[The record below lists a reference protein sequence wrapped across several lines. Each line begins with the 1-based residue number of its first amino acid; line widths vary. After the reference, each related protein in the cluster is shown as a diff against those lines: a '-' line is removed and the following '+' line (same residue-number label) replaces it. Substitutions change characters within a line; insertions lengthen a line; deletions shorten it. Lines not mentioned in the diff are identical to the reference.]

1 MPSGLEAFREFDAL
15 RIKVA
20 SPEVIKNWSYGEV
33 TKPETINYRTFK
45 AEKDGLFDER
55 IFGPTK
61 DYECYCGKYKKARF
75 KGIICDKCGV
85 EVTSK
90 RVRRERMG
98 HISLASPV
106 AHIWFF
112 RGIPSLISI
121 LLGVSSRDVEGV
133 IYFSRYLVTEFDH
146 GKRGPALEKFERD
159 FDQQIKQEQDPA
171 NKAKILD
178 AKREGLE
185 VLKGVKLFSVLSERE
200 VELAMPYLK
209 DFAEAMMGAE
219 AIRRALSLVDL
230 GKISVQLR
238 KVVHESRGERGI
250 WARRR
255 LRIVEGLKNAG
266 VEPAWFILTVLP
278 VIPPDLRPMV
288 QLEGGR
294 FATSDLND
302 LYRTVINRN
311 NRLRQL
317 LELGAP
323 EIIVRNEKRMLQEA
337 VDALIDSSKARR
349 GKVRRGKKT
358 LRSFADLLSGK
369 QGRFRQNL
377 LGKRVDYS
385 GRSVIVVGPHLKLHQ
400 VGIPR
405 EMALELWKPHVLRET
420 LLRGYAS
427 NLRSAKSYLEER
439 SDEVWEIL
447 EQLVVDHPVLLNRAP
462 SLHRLSVLGF
472 YPVLVD
478 GSAIQLHP
486 AVCSGFNADF
496 DGDAMAVHLPISKRA
511 IAEVKEF
518 MISTNNLLRPATGEP
533 ISFPSKEQ
541 ALGSYYLTFIPES
554 ELARKDS
561 ELKNF
566 GSEEEAL
573 LAHYLGKV
581 GLRERVRTVISGEFI
596 TTSIGRIVFNQSL
609 PDYLRFYND
618 TVDQK
623 SIKRFIEVALETDTE
638 SDVASLIDNIKELGF
653 HYATVSGTS
662 ISSFDGV
669 VPSEKPKVLAEA
681 ESKVSEIDQ
690 NYRRGLITDSE
701 RRELSRVVWSEATSI
716 MDDLAWNALSEDN
729 PIKIIINS
737 GAARATRDQVKQI
750 SGMRGHVVDP
760 TGKVVELPI
769 RSNYREGLTSFEYF
783 VGARGARKGLVDTAL
798 RTADAGYLTRRLVD
812 VAQDVLIRENDCK
825 TKNFVP
831 LKKEEET
838 FLVTFARRLSG
849 RIAAEDVKIH
859 GKVLVKRNALIN
871 AQVAETIEKAGITEV
886 NLRSPLTC
894 ESLHG
899 VCATCYGL
907 DLGRN
912 RPVEVGTPVGL
923 IAAKSIGEPGTQLT
937 LKTKHAGGIATSKD
951 ITQGLPRIEEVFEAR
966 TPKFE
971 AHVAPY
977 AGKISVSEEG
987 EARQLFLTG
996 KEGAMQF
1003 DVPIGRGILVKDGEK
1018 VEAGYQLTEGYLD
1031 PKKTLGVRGILPTQ
1045 KYLVNE
1051 ILKVYSGQGISL
1063 DDIHLEVIVRQMFNK
1078 VRVTDP
1084 GDTEFIPE
1092 EIVTKVQLERENDKL
1107 PKGSKRS
1114 TGEPVLL
1121 GITRSSLKTDSWL
1134 SAASFME
1141 TTRILTEA
1149 AASGRVD
1156 NLVGL
1161 KENVIVGRLI
1171 PTGERSQSK
1180 KPKKEEKK
1188 DASKSSLV
1196 SPAK

>member
-1 MPSGLEAFREFDAL
+1 MPSGLEAFREFDSL

-20 SPEVIKNWSYGEV
+20 SPEVIKEWSYGEV

-45 AEKDGLFDER
+45 SEKDGLFDER

-121 LLGVSSRDVEGV
+121 LLGISSRDVEGV
-133 IYFSRYLVTEFDH
+133 IYFSRYLVTEFDRD
-146 GKRGPALEKFERD
+146 KRGSALENFERE
-159 FDQQIKQEQDPA
+159 FNQRIKQEPDPA
-171 NKAKILD
+171 NKAKIID

-185 VLKGVKLFSVLSERE
+185 ILKGVKLFSVLSERE
-200 VELAMPYLK
+200 TELAMPHLK
-209 DFAEAMMGAE
+209 EFSEVMMGAE

-230 GKISVQLR
+230 GKISTQLR
-238 KVVHESRGERGI
+238 KVVQDSRGERGI

-266 VEPAWFILTVLP
+266 IEPAWFILTVLP

-385 GRSVIVVGPHLKLHQ
+385 GRSVIVVGPHLNLNQ

-405 EMALELWKPHVLRET
+405 EMALELWKPHVLREI

-427 NLRSAKSYLEER
+427 NLRSAKTYLDER

-462 SLHRLSVLGF
+462 SLHRLSILGF
-472 YPVLVD
+472 YPVLVS

-486 AVCSGFNADF
+486 NVCSGFAADF

-511 IAEVKEF
+511 IAEVKAL

-533 ISFPSKEQ
+533 IAFPNKEQ
-541 ALGSYYLTFIPES
+541 VLGTYYLTSIPPE
-554 ELARKDS
+554 EEARKEEDF
-561 ELKNF
+561 KVF
-566 GSEEEAL
+566 GSEQEATF
-573 LAHYLGKV
+573 AYDLGKIS
-581 GLRERVRTVISGEFI
+581 LREKIKVYVGEQVLVTTVGRVILNAV
-596 TTSIGRIVFNQSL
+596 L
-609 PDYLRFYND
+609 PDFLRFYND
-618 TVDQK
+618 KVGAKEAKDFISQALEKAESSQIVADLVD
-623 SIKRFIEVALETDTE
+623 SIKR
-638 SDVASLIDNIKELGF
+638 LGF
-653 HYATVSGTS
+653 HYAAYSGVS
-662 ISSFDGV
+662 ISVFDGI
-669 VPSEKPKVLAEA
+669 VPPEKAKVLAEA
-681 ESKVSEIDQ
+681 EKKVAEIDQ
-690 NYRRGLITDSE
+690 NFRRGLITDSE
-701 RRELSRVVWSEATSI
+701 RKELSRVVWSGATSTL
-716 MDDLAWNALSEDN
+716 DDLAWNALSDEN
-729 PIKIIINS
+729 PIKLIVSS
-737 GAARATRDQVKQI
+737 GAARASRDQVKQI

-760 TGKVVELPI
+760 TGKVIEMPI

-812 VAQDVLIRENDCK
+812 VAQDVLIREKDCK
-825 TKNFVP
+825 TKNSIP
-831 LKKEEET
+831 LAKEEET
-838 FLVTFARRLSG
+838 FLITFAQRLTG
-849 RIAAEDVKIH
+849 RISAEDVKVR
-859 GKVLVKRNALIN
+859 GKVVLEKNQLIS
-871 AQVAETIEKAGITEV
+871 AAVADTFDKAGITEV
-886 NLRSPLTC
+886 KIRSPLTC

-899 VCATCYGL
+899 VCAACYGM

-912 RPVEVGTPVGL
+912 KPVEMGTPVGV
-923 IAAKSIGEPGTQLT
+923 IAAQSIGEPGTQMT
-937 LKTKHAGGIATSKD
+937 LRTKHAGGIATSKD

-971 AHVAPY
+971 AHVSPY

-987 EARQLFLTG
+987 DARKIFLTG
-996 KEGAMQF
+996 KEGATQF
-1003 DVPIGRGILVKDGEK
+1003 DVPVSRGILVKDGEK
-1018 VEAGYQLTEGYLD
+1018 VEAGRQLTEGYLD
-1031 PKKTLGVRGILPTQ
+1031 PKKILDVRGTLSTQ

-1051 ILKVYSGQGISL
+1051 IIKAYSSQGVSL
-1063 DDIHLEVIVRQMFNK
+1063 DDVHIEVILRQMFNK
-1078 VRVTDP
+1078 IRITGP
-1084 GDTEFIPE
+1084 GDTQFIPE
-1092 EIVTKVQLERENDKL
+1092 EVVTKIQMEQVNDAL
-1107 PKGSKRS
+1107 PKGSKRA

-1149 AASGRVD
+1149 AASGKVD
-1156 NLVGL
+1156 KLIGL

-1171 PTGERSQSK
+1171 PTGERAK
-1180 KPKKEEKK
+1180 WKER
-1188 DASKSSLV
+1188 
-1196 SPAK
+1196 

>member
-1 MPSGLEAFREFDAL
+1 MPSGLEAFREFDSL
-15 RIKVA
+15 KIKVA
-20 SPEVIKNWSYGEV
+20 SPEVIKDWSYGEV

-133 IYFSRYLVTEFDH
+133 IYFSRYLVTEFDRE
-146 GKRGPALEKFERD
+146 KRGPALENFEKE
-159 FDQQIKQEQDPA
+159 FDQRIKQEQDPA
-171 NKAKILD
+171 NKTKILD

-185 VLKGVKLFSVLSERE
+185 ILKGVKLFSVLSERE
-200 VELAMPYLK
+200 TELAMPYLK
-209 DFAEAMMGAE
+209 EFSEVMMGAE

-238 KVVHESRGERGI
+238 KVVQDSHGERGI

-266 VEPAWFILTVLP
+266 IEPAWFILTVLP

-323 EIIVRNEKRMLQEA
+323 EIIVRNEKRMLQES

-385 GRSVIVVGPHLKLHQ
+385 GRSVIVVGAHLKLNQ

-405 EMALELWKPHVLRET
+405 EMALELWKPYVLREI
-420 LLRGYAS
+420 LLRGHAS
-427 NLRSAKSYLEER
+427 NLRSAKTYLDER

-462 SLHRLSVLGF
+462 SLHRLSILGF

-486 AVCSGFNADF
+486 NVCSGFNADF

-511 IAEVKEF
+511 IEEVKKL
-518 MISTNNLLRPATGEP
+518 MISTSNLLRPATGEP
-533 ISFPSKEQ
+533 IAFPNKEQ
-541 ALGSYYLTFIPES
+541 VLGTYYLTSIPADE
-554 ELARKDS
+554 EERKEDQ
-561 ELKNF
+561 LKFF
-566 GSEEEAL
+566 GSEQEVLFAYDLEKISL
-573 LAHYLGKV
+573 REKIKVMVNGEILVTTPGRVIFNSVLPDFLRFHNDKV
-581 GLRERVRTVISGEFI
+581 GAKEAREFI
-596 TTSIGRIVFNQSL
+596 SKALTIADEQVVADL
-609 PDYLRFYND
+609 
-618 TVDQK
+618 VD
-623 SIKRFIEVALETDTE
+623 S
-638 SDVASLIDNIKELGF
+638 IKELGF
-653 HYATVSGTS
+653 HYATYSGVSFSVFDS
-662 ISSFDGV
+662 I
-669 VPSEKPKVLAEA
+669 VPPEKPKVLAEA
-681 ESKVSEIDQ
+681 EKKVSEIDQ
-690 NYRRGLITDSE
+690 NFRRGLITDVE
-701 RRELSRVVWSEATSI
+701 RRELSRVVWAEATNTL
-716 MDDLAWNALSEDN
+716 DDLAWNAPAPDN
-729 PIKIIINS
+729 SVKLIIGS

-750 SGMRGHVVDP
+750 SGMRGQVVDP
-760 TGKVVELPI
+760 TGKVIELPI

-783 VGARGARKGLVDTAL
+783 VSARGARKGLIDTAL

-812 VAQDVLIRENDCK
+812 VAQDVLIREEDCK
-825 TKNFVP
+825 TKNFIS
-831 LKKEEET
+831 LAKEEET
-838 FLVTFARRLSG
+838 FLITFSRRLNG
-849 RIAAEDVKIH
+849 RVAAEDVKIR
-859 GKVLVKRNALIN
+859 GKVLVKKNALIN
-871 AQVAETIEKAGITEV
+871 AQAAEAIDKAGITEV
-886 NLRSPLTC
+886 KIRSPLTC

-899 VCATCYGL
+899 VCAACYGL
-907 DLGRN
+907 DLGYN
-912 RPVEVGTPVGL
+912 RPVVIGAPVGL
-923 IAAKSIGEPGTQLT
+923 VAAQSIGEPGTQLT

-951 ITQGLPRIEEVFEAR
+951 ITQGLPRIEEVFESR

-977 AGKISVSEEG
+977 SGKISISEEG
-987 EARQLFLTG
+987 EARKIFLTG

-1003 DVPIGRGILVKDGEK
+1003 DVPVGRGILVNDGEK
-1018 VEAGYQLTEGYLD
+1018 VEAGRQLTEGYLD
-1031 PKKTLGVRGILPTQ
+1031 PKKIIGVLGILPTQ

-1063 DDIHLEVIVRQMFNK
+1063 DDIHLEIIVRQMFNK
-1078 VRVTDP
+1078 VRITNP
-1084 GDTEFIPE
+1084 GDTQFIPE
-1092 EIVTKVQLERENDKL
+1092 EVVTKVQMDQTNAALS
-1107 PKGSKRS
+1107 KGAKRA

-1149 AASGRVD
+1149 AASGKVD
-1156 NLVGL
+1156 KLIGL

-1171 PTGERSQSK
+1171 PTGERAKETK
-1180 KPKKEEKK
+1180 K
-1188 DASKSSLV
+1188 
-1196 SPAK
+1196 

>member
-1 MPSGLEAFREFDAL
+1 MPSNLEAFRQFEAL
-15 RIKVA
+15 RIRTA
-20 SPEVIKNWSYGEV
+20 SPEIIKSWSYGEV

-98 HISLASPV
+98 HITMASPV

-112 RGIPSLISI
+112 RGVPSLISI
-121 LLGVSSRDVEGV
+121 LLGISSRDVEGV
-133 IYFSRYLVTEFDH
+133 IYFSRHLVTEFDRE
-146 GKRGPALEKFERD
+146 KRPAALESLERD
-159 FDQQIKQEQDPA
+159 FNQRIKEEQDPA
-171 NKAKILD
+171 VRTKLQD
-178 AKREGLE
+178 EKREGLE
-185 VLKGVKLFSVLSERE
+185 ILKNVKLFSILTEPE
-200 VELAMPYLK
+200 AELTAPYLK
-209 DFAEAMMGAE
+209 GFSEVMMGAE
-219 AIRRALSLVDL
+219 AIRRALSAIDL
-230 GKISVQLR
+230 NKIAAQLR
-238 KVVHESRGERGI
+238 KTLGESKGERGI

-255 LRIVEGLKNAG
+255 LRIVEGLKNAE
-266 VEPAWFILTVLP
+266 VEPAWFVLTVLP

-385 GRSVIVVGPHLKLHQ
+385 GRSVIVVGPHLRLDQ

-405 EMALELWKPHVLRET
+405 EMALELWKPHVLREV

-427 NLRSAKSYLEER
+427 NLRSAKTYLEER
-439 SDEVWEIL
+439 SDEIWDIL
-447 EQLVVDHPVLLNRAP
+447 EELVVDHPVLLNRAP

-486 AVCSGFNADF
+486 NVCSGFNADF
-496 DGDAMAVHLPISKRA
+496 DGDAMAVHLPISKKA
-511 IAEVKEF
+511 IEEVKRL
-518 MISTNNLLRPATGEP
+518 MLSTHNLLRPATGEP

-541 ALGSYYLTFIPES
+541 VLGTYYLTSISPEEESRPADQLQDFGSEDEALTAYEVGKVALREKISVVVDDQRLITSVGRLIFNRVLPDFLRFHNDKAGAKEVKNFI
-554 ELARKDS
+554 ARALEKDS
-561 ELKNF
+561 E
-566 GSEEEAL
+566 EI
-573 LAHYLGKV
+573 V
-581 GLRERVRTVISGEFI
+581 VR
-596 TTSIGRIVFNQSL
+596 
-609 PDYLRFYND
+609 
-618 TVDQK
+618 
-623 SIKRFIEVALETDTE
+623 
-638 SDVASLIDNIKELGF
+638 LIDSIKELGF
-653 HYATVSGTS
+653 YYATYSGTS
-662 ISSFDGV
+662 ISVFDGI

-681 ESKVSEIDQ
+681 EKKVDEIDQ
-690 NYRRGLITDSE
+690 NFRRGLITDAE
-701 RRELSRVVWSEATSI
+701 RRELSRVVWSEATGTL
-716 MDDLAWNALSEDN
+716 DDLAWNALGPEN
-729 PIKIIINS
+729 PIKLIIDS
-737 GAARATRDQVKQI
+737 GAARASRDQVKQL
-750 SGMRGHVVDP
+750 SGMRGHVIDP

-812 VAQDVLIRENDCK
+812 VAQDVLIREEDCK
-825 TKNFVP
+825 TKSFIT
-831 LKKEEET
+831 LTKEEET
-838 FLVTFARRLSG
+838 FLITFSRRLTG
-849 RIAAEDVKIH
+849 RVVAEDIKVRGKILVKKDGLISVSAAEEID
-859 GKVLVKRNALIN
+859 
-871 AQVAETIEKAGITEV
+871 KAGITEV
-886 NLRSPLTC
+886 KLRSPLTC

-899 VCATCYGL
+899 ICAACYGL
-907 DLGRN
+907 DLGYN

-923 IAAKSIGEPGTQLT
+923 VAAQSIGEPGTQLT
-937 LKTKHAGGIATSKD
+937 LRTKHMGGIATSID

-971 AHVAPY
+971 AALTPF
-977 AGKISVSEEG
+977 AGKVSVSEEG
-987 EARQLFLTG
+987 DVRRIFLVG
-996 KEGAMQF
+996 KEGSLQF
-1003 DVPIGRGILVKDGEK
+1003 DVPAGRSILVSDGDK
-1018 VEAGYQLTEGYLD
+1018 VLEGKQLTEGYLD
-1031 PKKTLGVRGILPTQ
+1031 PKKALPTLGIMLTQ

-1051 ILKVYSGQGISL
+1051 VLKVYSGQGISL

-1078 VRVTDP
+1078 VRIANP
-1084 GDTEFIPE
+1084 GDTKFIPE
-1092 EIVTKVQLERENDKL
+1092 EIVTKVQLAHENEIL
-1107 PKGSKRS
+1107 AKGAKKAS
-1114 TGEPVLL
+1114 GDPVLL

-1149 AASGRVD
+1149 SASGRVD
-1156 NLVGL
+1156 NLLGL
-1161 KENVIVGRLI
+1161 KESVIVGRLI
-1171 PTGERSQSK
+1171 PTGERSRLKNGK
-1180 KPKKEEKK
+1180 KIRER
-1188 DASKSSLV
+1188 AS
-1196 SPAK
+1196 

>member
-798 RTADAGYLTRRLVD
+798 RTADAGYLPRRLVD

-923 IAAKSIGEPGTQLT
+923 IAAQSIGEPGTQLT